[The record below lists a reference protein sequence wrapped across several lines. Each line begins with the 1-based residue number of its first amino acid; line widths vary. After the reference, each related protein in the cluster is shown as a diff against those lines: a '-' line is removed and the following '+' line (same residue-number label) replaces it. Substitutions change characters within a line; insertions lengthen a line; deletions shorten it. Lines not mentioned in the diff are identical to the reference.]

1 MRKASRRVSVA
12 VWKRW
17 VSSDQWKILCGLVRS
32 WLVDWEMVM
41 VGVLSEWVDG
51 LWAGRPHS
59 LKKRAGRPRSRDF
72 SISTVGS
79 FIGGILWNLFPW
91 GK

>member
-1 MRKASRRVSVA
+1 
-12 VWKRW
+12 
-17 VSSDQWKILCGLVRS
+17 
-32 WLVDWEMVM
+32 MVM

-51 LWAGRPHS
+51 LWAGRPRS